1 MSLKYDFMACKET
14 GFQHPACP
22 VRCAESAVLWNTQGL
37 WKGWGWGAL
46 LTSILLLFPHPKRHL
61 SISWKLQHCGKNTE
75 KKINTKLYHKSECC
89 TPSRIRVNSIWLL
102 GNYGLL
108 SERRFDL
115 SSSWFGSGLCP
126 NLLKNSSVRTVKGR
140 TIGFTV
146 LFPLTVKC
154 FDWKQLGS
162 GAFFYYIHIQA
173 TELTPTGL
181 SAAINVVGV
190 LCLFSLQSNG
200 TILPLGGIREYL
212 NNSRKDHWNWDG
224 LKQM

>member
-1 MSLKYDFMACKET
+1 MESVRMRGTVHIYLTAFPTSKEAPLHFLEIT
-14 GFQHPACP
+14 
-22 VRCAESAVLWNTQGL
+22 
-37 WKGWGWGAL
+37 AL
-46 LTSILLLFPHPKRHL
+46 R
-61 SISWKLQHCGKNTE
+61 QE
-75 KKINTKLYHKSECC
+75 YRKKINTKLYHKSECC

-108 SERRFDL
+108 SEHSFDL

-126 NLLKNSSVRTVKGR
+126 NLLKNSSVRTVEGR

-173 TELTPTGL
+173 TELIPTGL

-190 LCLFSLQSNG
+190 LCLFSLQSKG
-200 TILPLGGIREYL
+200 TILPLGGTREYL